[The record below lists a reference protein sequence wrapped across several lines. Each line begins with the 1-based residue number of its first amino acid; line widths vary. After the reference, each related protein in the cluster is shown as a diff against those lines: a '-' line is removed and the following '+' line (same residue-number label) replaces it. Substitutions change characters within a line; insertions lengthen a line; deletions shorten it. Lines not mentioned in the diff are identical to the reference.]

1 MIEFGEKFRYLLSE
15 GHFAYKPFKLADL
28 IDGFKLHQGQFRLIL
43 PEIRESQ
50 QVVSISVPRF
60 LDQDGFRE
68 ADGVGV
74 LPLLHK
80 VGNGC
85 HLLRRHNGT
94 DDEKGNET
102 DTHTEDNNEDDYA
115 HVRSTV
121 GVPVSVMTMRA
132 YGVSRIVSNTRIC
145 VMVLALVVGA
155 LLAPTQAPAQAGTSP
170 LLRRGEELFMQNR
183 PEEAAPVLE
192 AALEAEPT
200 NERIFLYL
208 GIVYEQLGRPERA
221 AEILRRGAEIGG
233 QYRGVIFFN
242 LANNYAAMGQTEQ
255 AEQMYTQAIRA
266 DSSLS
271 AAYLNRANLRVRTS
285 EFQRAIDDYTIFL
298 TLAPTA
304 PQRPQVEQMMS
315 LLRDTM
321 EREQVRRAEE
331 ERVARQEAE
340 RRRVAEEIEREAE
353 RRRAEEEAR
362 RQAEEEA
369 RRRALLDSV
378 LDSLGGTRGETR
390 ALGGGTEDIRDFEDS
405 FDIVD

>member
-1 MIEFGEKFRYLLSE
+1 
-15 GHFAYKPFKLADL
+15 
-28 IDGFKLHQGQFRLIL
+28 
-43 PEIRESQ
+43 
-50 QVVSISVPRF
+50 
-60 LDQDGFRE
+60 
-68 ADGVGV
+68 
-74 LPLLHK
+74 
-80 VGNGC
+80 
-85 HLLRRHNGT
+85 
-94 DDEKGNET
+94 
-102 DTHTEDNNEDDYA
+102 
-115 HVRSTV
+115 
-121 GVPVSVMTMRA
+121 
-132 YGVSRIVSNTRIC
+132 
-145 VMVLALVVGA
+145 MVFALVVGA
-155 LLAPTQAPAQAGTSP
+155 LFVPNQATASP

-321 EREQVRRAEE
+321 ERERVRRAEE
-331 ERVARQEAE
+331 ERVAREEAD

-353 RRRAEEEAR
+353 QRRAEELAQ
-362 RQAEEEA
+362 RQAEEDA

-390 ALGGGTEDIRDFEDS
+390 ALGGGAEDIRDFEDS